1 MAQFPKIAAHFAR
14 MQARPAVSKVL
25 APTTT

>member
-1 MAQFPKIAAHFAR
+1 MSRVPKIAAHFAR

-25 APTTT
+25 AAAAV